1 MTRTTVDKIISYIGL
16 AMTVLLIVAG
26 GLMTWASTFVAGQV
40 HDQLA
45 AQKIT
50 MPSGAALATPEMK
63 QYLSQYAGQEMTTGA
78 QAEAYADHYIQIHMN
93 EASGGKTY
101 AEISSEQM
109 AMSKSANPDQTQ
121 LANLTALKNTL
132 FQGNT
137 LRSML
142 LNAYAFG
149 TMATIMSIGAIASW
163 IGAAVM
169 LVLSFLGLAHS
180 KRVAA
185 SAGAPTTA

>member
-45 AQKIT
+45 SQKIT

-78 QAEAYADHYIQIHMN
+78 QAEAYADHYILIHMN
-93 EASGGKTY
+93 EASQGKTY
-101 AEISSEQM
+101 AEVSS
-109 AMSKSANPDQTQ
+109 
-121 LANLTALKNTL
+121 
-132 FQGNT
+132 
-137 LRSML
+137 
-142 LNAYAFG
+142 
-149 TMATIMSIGAIASW
+149 
-163 IGAAVM
+163 
-169 LVLSFLGLAHS
+169 
-180 KRVAA
+180 
-185 SAGAPTTA
+185 